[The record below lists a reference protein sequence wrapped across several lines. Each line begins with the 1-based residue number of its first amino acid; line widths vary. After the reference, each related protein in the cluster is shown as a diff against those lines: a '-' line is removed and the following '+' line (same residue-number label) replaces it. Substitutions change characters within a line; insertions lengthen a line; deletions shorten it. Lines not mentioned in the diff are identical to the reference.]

1 MIIIFG
7 KWFLVI
13 DNNVFLIKSCMYY
26 NNNDKK
32 LELYLIN
39 DLFLLFIKI
48 FGGVDIFI
56 FFFYIDVCMYVR

>member
-7 KWFLVI
+7 KGFLVI

-26 NNNDKK
+26 NK
-32 LELYLIN
+32 LNLVN